1 MHVTMD
7 LMHLVSQISIQMA
20 YYLTLTSSKY
30 IWYDMMSIRSQLRK
44 VGHDLDLKISLEV
57 VFHTE
62 KCMLP

>member
-1 MHVTMD
+1 MD

-20 YYLTLTSSKY
+20 YYLTLISSKY
-30 IWYDMMSIRSQLRK
+30 IWYDMMPIRSQLRK

-57 VFHTE
+57 VFYTE

>member
-1 MHVTMD
+1 MD

-30 IWYDMMSIRSQLRK
+30 IWYDMMSIRK